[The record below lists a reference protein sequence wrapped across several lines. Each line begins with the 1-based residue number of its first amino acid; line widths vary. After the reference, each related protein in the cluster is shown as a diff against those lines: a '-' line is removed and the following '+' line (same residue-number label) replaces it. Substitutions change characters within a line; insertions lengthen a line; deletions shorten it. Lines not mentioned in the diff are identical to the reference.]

1 MRGRGRRRAPRGP
14 QLGELL
20 DAYGTKVQTPQV
32 MGMPWHDWQE
42 GEWEGDDDD
51 EDEDEKEGSGS
62 ATTKLGMVRRLFSV
76 YRFKVPLRPELS
88 STHSSPHSTPSFNPL
103 IQS

>member
-42 GEWEGDDDD
+42 GEGDED
-51 EDEDEKEGSGS
+51 EDEDEKEDSGTT
-62 ATTKLGMVRRLFSV
+62 TTKLGMVRRLFSV

-88 STHSSPHSTPSFNPL
+88 RTHSSPHLTPSFNPL